1 MGTEQLGAAVGRVGV
16 GVHDAAGHLDQFA
29 YMAHQQ
35 HLFKPGRGCHIQR
48 ISDEVGGLDHRDGRK
63 GRVGVVQ
70 VVQPV
75 VARGKDEPLWGTGP
89 QNSLVHFQLDGVQD
103 GLLAHG
109 LHDAAGAQHRKAA
122 LHPDVRVEGAPGHF
136 LAVLDGNGHRK
147 AAGITGGFSL
157 PAQGLGNH
165 LPGHMVDGGSTNG
178 LVEAGFGH
186 PAYTSAAVDADVRAA
201 RQQLHCDDHRQA
213 GGHIHVVAAVLF
225 NGAFGPSVGAAAEQ
239 GCYLHHDAFWR
250 AQGHRLRRM
259 AGEQQPGRARCPQRR
274 TGAGGIAAAQ

>member
-1 MGTEQLGAAVGRVGV
+1 M
-16 GVHDAAGHLDQFA
+16 
-29 YMAHQQ
+29 
-35 HLFKPGRGCHIQR
+35 
-48 ISDEVGGLDHRDGRK
+48 
-63 GRVGVVQ
+63 Q

-157 PAQGLGNH
+157 PAQGLGDH
-165 LPGHMVDGGSTNG
+165 LPGHMVDGGGTNR
-178 LVEAGFGH
+178 LVEAGFCH
-186 PAYTSAAVDADVRAA
+186 PAHTSAAVDADVRAA
-201 RQQLHCDDHRQA
+201 RQQLHCGDHRQA

-239 GCYLHHDAFWR
+239 GCYLHHDALWG
-250 AQGHRLRRM
+250 AQRHRLRRM
-259 AGEQQPGRARCPQRR
+259 AGEQQPGRARCP
-274 TGAGGIAAAQ
+274 